1 MEIHVELK
9 KLDNIRMK
17 KKLNCI
23 LLADD
28 NTADNFFHMRTIQK
42 MDITENIEVALDGA
56 QALEFIKKATVL
68 PDIIFLDINMPRV
81 NGWEFMRVYEQ
92 LSSQQK
98 SKAVI
103 VMLTTSEN
111 PEDKERAREFPDI
124 SSFNS
129 KPLTKEMINQILS
142 EHFPDYL

>member
-1 MEIHVELK
+1 
-9 KLDNIRMK
+9 MK

-23 LLADD
+23 LLTDD

-42 MDITENIEVALDGA
+42 MNITENIEVALNGA
-56 QALEFIKKATVL
+56 QALEFIKKSAVP

-81 NGWEFMRVYEQ
+81 NGWEFMRAYEE
-92 LSSQQK
+92 LSSEQK

-103 VMLTTSEN
+103 VMLTTSED

-124 SSFNS
+124 TGFNS
-129 KPLTKEMINQILS
+129 KPLTKEMINQILL